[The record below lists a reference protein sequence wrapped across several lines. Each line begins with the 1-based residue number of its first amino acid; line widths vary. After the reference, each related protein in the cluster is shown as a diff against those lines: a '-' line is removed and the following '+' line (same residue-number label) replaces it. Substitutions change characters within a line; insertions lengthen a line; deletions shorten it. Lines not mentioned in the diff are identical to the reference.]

1 MRKASSCA
9 PNTCGPEGTRFQVDA
24 QRLSGHVS
32 SATRT
37 LLWLA
42 SRSVVLFVACLA
54 TCELSTR
61 TLHLVIVMGWL
72 LARSQ
77 AAPRCTLRECHSV
90 SWGIARRASPAASAA
105 GARRRT
111 RACRGMRRVRCCLRT
126 TLCHPSSAA
135 RNILV
140 GGVLFW
146 ALCLA
151 GLRSSAG
158 GCAAAHNYYAV
169 CGVVCTWGVG
179 GVAQAMRMRSWK
191 KTCGCTKT
199 TDGFVARQRC
209 AAAVAPSR

>member
-1 MRKASSCA
+1 MTRA
-9 PNTCGPEGTRFQVDA
+9 RFQVDA

-32 SATRT
+32 SATMT
-37 LLWLA
+37 LLG
-42 SRSVVLFVACLA
+42 SRSVVVVLFVACLA

-158 GCAAAHNYYAV
+158 VVLPPTIIMLCAAWFAR
-169 CGVVCTWGVG
+169 GVWVVL
-179 GVAQAMRMRSWK
+179 R
-191 KTCGCTKT
+191 
-199 TDGFVARQRC
+199 RQ
-209 AAAVAPSR
+209 